1 MRDRV
6 KLIVNNREVQKRYL
20 GNRLVWESA
29 KKLWNGYNIAFAKR
43 TTNEYGKNEYRISFT
58 NSQAVMT
65 LRNKTVTKL
74 FLENPSIN
82 KNVEIIP
89 TRFEVNETFNDVIFF
104 VKSED
109 YEKPGNSFTYWNV
122 SIFGN

>member
-29 KKLWNGYNIAFAKR
+29 KKLWNGYNIAFAKM
-43 TTNEYGKNEYRISFT
+43 TTIKNEYRISFT
-58 NSQAVMT
+58 NSQAVLT
-65 LRNKTVTKL
+65 LKNKTVTKL

>member
-29 KKLWNGYNIAFAKR
+29 KKLWNGYNIAFAKS
-43 TTNEYGKNEYRISFT
+43 TTVEYGKNEYSISFT

-109 YEKPGNSFTYWNV
+109 YEKSGNSFTYWNV

>member
-6 KLIVNNREVQKRYL
+6 KLIVNNREIQKRYL

-29 KKLWNGYNIAFAKR
+29 KKLWNGYNISFAKMD
-43 TTNEYGKNEYRISFT
+43 TYNMEHRISFT
-58 NSQAVMT
+58 NRQAVIS
-65 LRNKTVTKL
+65 LKNKTVTKL

-89 TRFEVNETFNDVIFF
+89 TRFEIDETFNDVIFF
-104 VKSED
+104 VRSED
-109 YEKPGNSFTYWNV
+109 YEKAGNSYTYWNV

>member
-29 KKLWNGYNIAFAKR
+29 KKLWNGYNISFAKR
-43 TTNEYGKNEYRISFT
+43 TTVEYGKNEYRISFT

-104 VKSED
+104 VRSED
-109 YEKPGNSFTYWNV
+109 YEKTGNSYTFWNV

>member
-29 KKLWNGYNIAFAKR
+29 KKLWNGYNIAFAKM
-43 TTNEYGKNEYRISFT
+43 TTIKNEYRISFT
-58 NSQAVMT
+58 NSQAVLT
-65 LRNKTVTKL
+65 LKNKTVTKL

-109 YEKPGNSFTYWNV
+109 YEKPGNSYTYWNV

>member
-6 KLIVNNREVQKRYL
+6 KLIVNNREVKKRYL

-29 KKLWNGYNIAFAKR
+29 KKLWNGYNISFAKR

-58 NSQAVMT
+58 NSQALMT

-89 TRFEVNETFNDVIFF
+89 TKFEVNETFNDVIFF